1 MTKKYIIKK
10 FVIDKKK
17 LIIYFLKLFF
27 ILSILNVPLFL
38 SISLDLESRFQLLL
52 LQIILLDFLV
62 YLSLLDLFKEDFKME
77 IEEIVELK
85 EIKKVKDGE

>member
-38 SISLDLESRFQLLL
+38 SISLDLESCFQLLL

-62 YLSLLDLFKEDFKME
+62 YLSLLDLFKEDFKKE

-85 EIKKVKDGE
+85 EIKKVKKR